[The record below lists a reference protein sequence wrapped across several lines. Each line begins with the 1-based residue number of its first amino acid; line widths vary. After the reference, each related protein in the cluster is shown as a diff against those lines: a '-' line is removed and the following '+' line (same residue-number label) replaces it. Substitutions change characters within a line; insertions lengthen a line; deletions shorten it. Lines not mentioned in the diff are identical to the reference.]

1 MTMTRYTC
9 MRSPCDGAPRAQR
22 ATLTLPRAEALG
34 MTQVERGDHVAAT
47 VVPPPGHLDARLTP
61 CVQAMRDARQ
71 TGRWCADGGRAGR
84 ATGRTRRPREGRR
97 SRGGPCPD
105 GRGAEGERSAC
116 HPGTDLQPW

>member
-1 MTMTRYTC
+1 
-9 MRSPCDGAPRAQR
+9 MRSPCDGAPRARR

-47 VVPPPGHLDARLTP
+47 VPLPPCHLDARLTP

-84 ATGRTRRPREGRR
+84 ATGRTRRPREGGAAPGDPART
-97 SRGGPCPD
+97 GGEPLP
-105 GRGAEGERSAC
+105 SAP
-116 HPGTDLQPW
+116 HLP